1 MEREHPSLCKDHQS
15 SPQTSLLLTII
26 RRPLP
31 SLSLDRTGNAI
42 KNHWNGKMKKR
53 IERYLGLTTK
63 PKSGIYDFY
72 GDLEGVLSEFLL
84 IFGPC
89 TLHAT

>member
-1 MEREHPSLCKDHQS
+1 
-15 SPQTSLLLTII
+15 
-26 RRPLP
+26 
-31 SLSLDRTGNAI
+31 
-42 KNHWNGKMKKR
+42 MKKR